1 MHISLKN
8 ESSNNVTSFNKPD
21 WLTPHQHNTLFD
33 LAKKLPLFEKVV
45 KKLSTS
51 KTLFDEFHRREL
63 DITRIGKL
71 SEVPDDF
78 APLLSAL
85 VTMVLRPDRL
95 YFALRNWALSSQSTD
110 AESRS
115 IEFQDAFD
123 MMTTFDA
130 MRPILILKDSEN
142 SGVGSSSDDG
152 ESYLSV
158 LKKFA
163 HVSFYNSLHTF
174 LVKIKQQ
181 VLKSIYFA
189 GKYPFL
195 YKVRVR
201 VTKKIVFTCEVVI
214 ANFCSMTN

>member
-8 ESSNNVTSFNKPD
+8 ESSNHVTSFNKPD
-21 WLTPHQHNTLFD
+21 WLTLHQHNTLFD
-33 LAKKLPLFEKVV
+33 LAEKLPLFEKVV

-51 KTLFDEFHRREL
+51 KTLFDEFHRHEL

-78 APLLSAL
+78 APLLSVLA
-85 VTMVLRPDRL
+85 TMVLRPDRL
-95 YFALRNWALSSQSTD
+95 YFALRSWALSQSTD

-115 IEFQDAFD
+115 IELRDAFD

-130 MRPILILKDSEN
+130 MQPILILKDSEN

-163 HVSFYNSLHTF
+163 HVSFYNSLHTTGF
-174 LVKIKQQ
+174 EIYLFHWKIT
-181 VLKSIYFA
+181 L
-189 GKYPFL
+189 
-195 YKVRVR
+195 RVR
-201 VTKKIVFTCEVVI
+201 VIKKKVFTCEVVI
-214 ANFCSMTN
+214 ANFCSMTK